1 MRPQQAKRCERNVQ
15 VVDGKGSEVASAGG
29 IGIGVSDMCRQL
41 VDKMSKDSVK
51 AKSLMNTASFG

>member
-1 MRPQQAKRCERNVQ
+1 VQ